1 MAILNI
7 LTLTEIKSHL
17 RIDQNAEDALL
28 QIYLDAA
35 EDYIEKFLNQP
46 IIGKADS
53 PISTPSAIKAAALL
67 IIGDMYENRE
77 GAGEKEIKENPAV
90 SRLLHPYRI
99 GIGI

>member
-17 RIDQNAEDALL
+17 RIDQSAEDVLL
-28 QIYLDAA
+28 QIYLEAA
-35 EDYIEKFLNQP
+35 EDHIEKYLNQP

-53 PISTPSAIKAAALL
+53 PISTPAAIKAAALL
-67 IIGDMYENRE
+67 LIADMYENRE
-77 GAGEKEIKENPAV
+77 AAGEKDLKENPAV
-90 SRLLHPYRI
+90 NRLLHPYRV